1 VTVLDPRLYALID
14 PEQCGGHEPVALA
27 KAVVEGGAT
36 VLQLRDKKSTS
47 RAMIKRAREI
57 MGALAASGVPVL
69 INDRVDVALA
79 SGAAGVHLGQEDM
92 PAEIARRL
100 LGEEAIIGITV
111 RGEEEARAAPVDHA
125 DYVGVGGVFS
135 TVSKENPTTPIGL
148 AGLTRL
154 AALLRARRPD
164 IPIVAIAGIDAGN
177 AAGIIAA
184 GADGVAVISAL
195 ARANDP
201 KAAAR
206 ELRVLVDAALKKRK
220 AS

>member
-1 VTVLDPRLYALID
+1 MIAHADALI
-14 PEQCGGHEPVALA
+14 A
-27 KAVVEGGAT
+27 
-36 VLQLRDKKSTS
+36 
-47 RAMIKRAREI
+47 
-57 MGALAASGVPVL
+57 ALAASGVPVL

-100 LGEEAIIGITV
+100 LGVEAIVGITV
-111 RGEEEARAAPVDHA
+111 RSEEEAREAPVDQA

-135 TVSKENPTTPIGL
+135 TVSKDNPTPPIGL

-154 AALLRARRPD
+154 AAVLRRRRPG
-164 IPIVAIAGIDAGN
+164 IPIVAIAGIDALN
-177 AAGIIAA
+177 AADIVAA

-195 ARANDP
+195 ALAEDA

-206 ELRVLVDAALKKRK
+206 ELRGIVDDALEKRK
-220 AS
+220 AP